1 VSNHANK
8 ESSAMAH
15 HEDEATPIE
24 RVLEVLT
31 EHGLEGMAEAI
42 ETLMNAAMR
51 IERSEFLR
59 AAPGERSSE
68 RIAHANGFKGK
79 RVRSRVGELSLR
91 VPQVRALPDGE
102 PVSFYPRA
110 LERGLRSERA
120 LKLAIAEMYVQGVST
135 RRVTEITREL
145 CGLEVT
151 STQVSRAAA
160 ELDAQLS
167 AWRERELG
175 RCTYLVL
182 DARYEKVR
190 HGGSVVDCA
199 VLVAMGVR
207 EADGKRMLLGVSV
220 SLSEAEV
227 HWRAFLESLQRRGLQ
242 VTTLITSD
250 DHAGLRAAR
259 RAVFPNVPWQRCQFH
274 LQQNAQAYVP
284 QLTMRAEV
292 ARDLRAVFN
301 APDRGAAEEQLRK
314 VVEKYRKPAPK
325 LAEWMET
332 NVPEGLNVFAL
343 PEAHRRRMR
352 TVNGLE
358 RVNGELHRR
367 TRVATLFPNEPSLL
381 RLVSALAAEISEEWE
396 TGRAYLAPSGDV
408 PKIGSRGCPQS
419 DDLDPPRSRGTP
431 RTRKNEN
438 PS

>member
-1 VSNHANK
+1 
-8 ESSAMAH
+8 MAH
-15 HEDEATPIE
+15 HEDQATAIE
-24 RVLEVLT
+24 HVLEVLC
-31 EHGLEGMAEAI
+31 EHGLDGMAEAMR
-42 ETLMNAAMR
+42 TLMNAAMKL
-51 IERSEFLR
+51 ERSEFLR
-59 AAPGERSSE
+59 AAPGQRSSE
-68 RIAHANGFKGK
+68 RTGHANGFKAK
-79 RVRSRVGELSLR
+79 TVSSRVGELALR
-91 VPQVRALPDGE
+91 VPQVRALPGGE
-102 PVSFYPRA
+102 PVAFYPRS

-175 RCTYLVL
+175 RCSYLVL

-199 VLVAMGVR
+199 VLLAMGVR

-227 HWRAFLESLQRRGLQ
+227 HWRAFLESLQKRGLQ

-284 QLTMRAEV
+284 QIAMRAEV
-292 ARDLRAVFN
+292 ARDLRTVFG

-314 VVEKYRKPAPK
+314 VVDKYREAAPK
-325 LAEWMET
+325 LAEWMEA

-343 PEAHRRRMR
+343 PEAHRRRLR
-352 TVNGLE
+352 TVHGLE

-367 TRVATLFPNEPSLL
+367 TRVAGLFPNEASLL
-381 RLVSALAAEISEEWE
+381 RLVSALTAEISEDWE
-396 TGRAYLAPSGDV
+396 TGRAYLAPNGQAERV
-408 PKIGSRGCPQS
+408 GSPGSPRS
-419 DDLDPPRSRGTP
+419 HDLDPARSPTTP
-431 RTRKNEN
+431 H
-438 PS
+438 